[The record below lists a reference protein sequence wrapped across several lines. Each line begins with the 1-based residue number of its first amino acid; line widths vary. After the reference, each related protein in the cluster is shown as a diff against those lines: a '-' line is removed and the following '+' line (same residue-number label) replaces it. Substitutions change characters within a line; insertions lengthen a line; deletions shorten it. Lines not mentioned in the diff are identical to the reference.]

1 MNMPMQPG
9 QPGMAPA
16 PAPAAPQAPQ
26 MPGGMGPTGPMPGAQ
41 AKQQIEENANIAI
54 QGGMAAAEAAKA
66 APDVPEEAAAKI
78 EEGVMLINEGKQDAL
93 APAVPNGGGDKPGN
107 PVEGT
112 GDQSG
117 GGTKEGGE

>member
-1 MNMPMQPG
+1 MNQPG

-16 PAPAAPQAPQ
+16 APPAPAPAQP
-26 MPGGMGPTGPMPGAQ
+26 MGGGMGPSGPMPGAQ

-66 APDVPEEAAAKI
+66 APDVPEQAAAKI
-78 EEGVMLINEGKQDAL
+78 EEGVMLINEGKQEAL
-93 APAVPNGGGDKPGN
+93 APAAPTAEGGAPPGN

-112 GDQSG
+112 GAQAG
-117 GGTKEGGE
+117 PGTKEGGS